1 MTSGLRWNVHEWRTE
16 PTGANMAFRIDSEAG
31 GEVDAR
37 GHYLAFGRAL
47 FRAETTSI
55 TINSKKRPDP

>member
-1 MTSGLRWNVHEWRTE
+1 MAGRVL
-16 PTGANMAFRIDSEAG
+16 TGAGMAFRMLSEAG

-55 TINSKKRPDP
+55 TTNG